1 MALSDLEGLQ
11 DKTGK
16 VATDRFLEPI
26 MAMTGQPLLSSS
38 SDPEGG
44 GGHITSIPSFLGNF
58 IEGNSWAKS
67 VDLAR
72 PTRNMPI
79 FEMTCFWK
87 SIYGQTPPMAPFLK
101 GLCGICWQ
109 VIDLIIVVVG
119 VTNVLQDFTL

>member
-1 MALSDLEGLQ
+1 MALSDVEGLQ

-44 GGHITSIPSFLGNF
+44 AHITSIPSFLGTF

-72 PTRNMPI
+72 PTGNVPI
-79 FEMTCFWK
+79 FEMTCFEN
-87 SIYGQTPPMAPFLK
+87 QFMAKHRPWLHSSK
-101 GLCGICWQ
+101 IS
-109 VIDLIIVVVG
+109 VD
-119 VTNVLQDFTL
+119 